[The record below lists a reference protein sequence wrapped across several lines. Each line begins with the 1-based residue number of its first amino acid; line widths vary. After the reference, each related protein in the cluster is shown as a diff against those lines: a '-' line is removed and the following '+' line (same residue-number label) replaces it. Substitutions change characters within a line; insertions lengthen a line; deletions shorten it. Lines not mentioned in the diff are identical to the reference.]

1 RGSQRKQDM
10 GLLFSAIGQHLS
22 LRPDWLE
29 EEQAFLRHVVIHAYS
44 PGIMRAAERI
54 LRDIHPVLANPMASM
69 KRDTR
74 IARACRLVTQTN
86 DAAVYEVWAWR
97 KLACPTSE
105 GGQLPTV
112 IGYVTI
118 QLLPRWLTSYRSE
131 SKERLKASRG
141 WFVENF
147 LPYVRPPQEAVW
159 RPPVT
164 PFLRGY
170 NWAELGL

>member
-1 RGSQRKQDM
+1 M

-54 LRDIHPVLANPMASM
+54 LRDIHPVLANPMESM

-86 DAAVYEVWAWR
+86 DAAVYDVWAWR

-141 WFVENF
+141 WFSEHF
-147 LPYVRPPQEAVW
+147 LPYTRAPEQDAW
-159 RPPVT
+159 RAPVT

-170 NWAELGL
+170 QWAELGL